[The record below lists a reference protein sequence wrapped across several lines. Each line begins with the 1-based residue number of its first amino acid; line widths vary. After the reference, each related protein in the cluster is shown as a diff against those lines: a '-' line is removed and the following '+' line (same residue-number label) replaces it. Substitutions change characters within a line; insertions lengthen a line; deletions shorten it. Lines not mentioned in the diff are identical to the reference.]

1 VPHEPRVDLIAL
13 TTIGQAKMVARQSFV
28 LPQRQNQMV

>member
-13 TTIGQAKMVARQSFV
+13 TTIPRLKMAAR
-28 LPQRQNQMV
+28 